1 MNRIAFNSEL
11 PQGSTPDWVQLL
23 PAGPEIVGVDGR
35 RWLLDRAAMGAVLAA
50 FPRRGRPLVID
61 WEHATELRALKGEE
75 APAAAWMHEL
85 QERGGE
91 LWARVEWTPRA
102 AEQVENREYRYLS
115 PVFTYQKSTG
125 RILEVVSAGLTN
137 SPNLRLQALNHEA
150 NNHSNQED
158 DMPLKPIAKALGL
171 DEGATAD
178 QIITAANSLKAQAE
192 KAPAVP
198 VALCRAL
205 GLAED
210 ASPDGV
216 IQAVSTMKTQAYD
229 LARFVPR
236 ADYDQAQNRAQDLE
250 AKLKAQDAAKADA
263 EITGLVDQAVKDGK
277 VAPASKDFY
286 VAACRQQGGVDEFKK
301 FLTSAP
307 VIATAREAQREVG
320 ADGAAKLTDQE
331 LAMCKALDIDP
342 KDFAKTLSKEDK

>member
-1 MNRIAFNSEL
+1 MNHIAFNTEL
-11 PQGSTPDWVQLL
+11 PIGKAPAWVQLL

-35 RWLLDRAAMGAVLAA
+35 RWLFDQAAVNSAISA

-61 WEHATELRALKGEE
+61 WEHASELRAPKGEE

-85 QERGGE
+85 EAREGE

-178 QIITAANSLKAQAE
+178 QIITATNSLKAKAE
-192 KAPAVP
+192 KVPAVP

-210 ASPDGV
+210 ASPDSV
-216 IQAVSTMKTQAYD
+216 VQTVNSLKTTTFD
-229 LARFVPR
+229 LTRFVPR
-236 ADYDQAQNRAQDLE
+236 ADYDQAQNRAQDL
-250 AKLKAQDAAKADA
+250 ADKLKAQEAAKAEA

-301 FLTSAP
+301 FLASAP
-307 VIATAREAQREVG
+307 VIAREREAQREVG
-320 ADGAAKLTDQE
+320 ADGAAKLTDQD
-331 LAMCKALDIDP
+331 LAVCKALDIKPEDY
-342 KDFAKTLSKEDK
+342 AKTLGKEDN

>member
-1 MNRIAFNSEL
+1 MNHIAFNTEL
-11 PQGSTPDWVQLL
+11 PIGKAPAWVQLL
-23 PAGPEIVGVDGR
+23 PAGPEVVGVDGR
-35 RWLLDRAAMGAVLAA
+35 HWLFDQAAMNSALSA

-61 WEHATELRALKGEE
+61 WEHASELRAPKGEE

-85 QERGGE
+85 EAREGE

-115 PVFTYQKSTG
+115 PVFAFQKSTG
-125 RILEVVSAGLTN
+125 RILEIVSAGLTN

-150 NNHSNQED
+150 NYHSNQED

-171 DEGATAD
+171 DDGATAD
-178 QIITAANSLKAQAE
+178 QIITATNSLKAKAE
-192 KAPAVP
+192 AAAAVP

-205 GLAED
+205 GLAD
-210 ASPDGV
+210 TATPDSV
-216 IQAVSTMKTQAYD
+216 IQTVNTMKTQSLD
-229 LARFVPR
+229 LTRFVPR
-236 ADYDQAQNRAQDLE
+236 VDYDQAVAKAANAE
-250 AKLKAQDAAKADA
+250 TKLKDHEAAKAET
-263 EITGLVDQAVKDGK
+263 EISSLVDQAVKDGK
-277 VAPASKDFY
+277 VSPASKDY
-286 VAACRQQGGVDEFKK
+286 YLAACRQQGGVDEFKK

-331 LAMCKALDIDP
+331 LAMCKALDVKPEDY
-342 KDFAKTLSKEDK
+342 AKTLGKEDN